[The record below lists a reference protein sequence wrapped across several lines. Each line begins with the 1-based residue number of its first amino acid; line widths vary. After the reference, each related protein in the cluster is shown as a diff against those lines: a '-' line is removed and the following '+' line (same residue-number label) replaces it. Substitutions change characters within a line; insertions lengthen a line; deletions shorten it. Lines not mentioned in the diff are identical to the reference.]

1 MADRSSNLAHIPQ
14 DADALYA
21 GRDLLEQLQPFPA
34 YIIVVDGETGGVAA
48 WPRQAVDEAGSNWIG
63 NKHEYD
69 RQRARGLEQRLRPTG
84 AIGEDHVGRERNQ
97 LGRDLAT
104 IVGAAGGPA
113 VHHPHVAAID
123 PAQFLEPVQKSG
135 ETRKRFR
142 IVRSDRHQHPDTA
155 HPALLRARSERPRR
169 RRAAEKRDELP
180 PSHSITSSARA
191 SRLGGTSR
199 PSAFAVFRLIT
210 SSNLVGACTGRSV
223 GFSPLRMRS
232 TYAAAG
238 FQGSLGLGP

>member
-1 MADRSSNLAHIPQ
+1 MADRRSNLADIPQ

-104 IVGAAGGPA
+104 NVGAAGGPA

-123 PAQFLEPVQKSG
+123 PAQFLGPVQKSG

-142 IVRSDRHQHPDTA
+142 IVRSDRHQHPDAA
-155 HPALLRARSERPRR
+155 HPALLRPRRERPRGHAAEQR
-169 RRAAEKRDELP
+169 YERAAL
-180 PSHSITSSARA
+180 HSITSSARPDRG
-191 SRLGGTSR
+191 SGTVM
-199 PSAFAVFRLIT
+199 PSALAVLRFRN
-210 SSNLVGACTGRSV
+210 SSTFVACWTGRSAA
-223 GFSPLRMRS
+223 FSPLRMR
-232 TYAAAG
+232 
-238 FQGSLGLGP
+238 PVC

>member
-1 MADRSSNLAHIPQ
+1 MADRRSNLADIPQ

-34 YIIVVDGETGGVAA
+34 YSIVVDGETGGVAA

-69 RQRARGLEQRLRPTG
+69 RQRARGLEQRLRRTG
-84 AIGEDHVGRERNQ
+84 AIGEDQVGRERNQ

-104 IVGAAGGPA
+104 NVGAAGGPA
-113 VHHPHVAAID
+113 VLHPHVAAID

-142 IVRSDRHQHPDTA
+142 IVRSDRHQHPDAA
-155 HPALLRARSERPRR
+155 HPALLRPRRERPR
-169 RRAAEKRDELP
+169 RRAAEKRNERATV
-180 PSHSITSSARA
+180 HSITSSASA
-191 SRLGGTSR
+191 SNLSGIWR
-199 PSAFAVFRLIT
+199 PSALAVLRLIT
-210 SSNLVGACTGRSV
+210 SSNLVGCRTGRSA
-223 GFSPLRMRS
+223 GFAPLRMR
-232 TYAAAG
+232 AA
-238 FQGSLGLGP
+238 